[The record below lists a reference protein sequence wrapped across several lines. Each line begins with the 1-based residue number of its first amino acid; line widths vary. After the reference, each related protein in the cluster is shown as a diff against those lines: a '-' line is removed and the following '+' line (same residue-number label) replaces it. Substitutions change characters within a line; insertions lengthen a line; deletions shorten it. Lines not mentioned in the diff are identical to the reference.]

1 MTAKSR
7 TLWTFAITAALLGG
21 FILSASAHSWY
32 PQECCSDRDCAPL
45 AESQTPK
52 PLDGGDW
59 LLTTGEVVPRAKV
72 KWSPDG
78 LYHLCRH
85 TAGHIYCLFV
95 PPQGS

>member
-1 MTAKSR
+1 MKKLVVA
-7 TLWTFAITAALLGG
+7 AALLGG
-21 FILSASAHSWY
+21 FFTSAFAHSWY
-32 PQECCSDRDCAPL
+32 PAECCSDKDYAPL
-45 AESQTPK
+45 AESETPK

-78 LYHLCRH
+78 LYHICRF
-85 TAGHIYCLFV
+85 TSTNGIICFFV